1 MNKQKIAQERIE
13 ILFKLAQEE
22 FDKHPERSKRYLEL
36 IDKILIERYS
46 FLKCFNLRLTKEQKK
61 KFCKKCHT
69 LWIKGKT
76 LKIEKGAK
84 NQPDKYICKACG
96 TERKL

>member
-13 ILFKLAQEE
+13 ILFNLAEQE

-36 IDKILIERYS
+36 IDKIRT
-46 FLKCFNLRLTKEQKK
+46 KVNLRLTKEQKK

-76 LKIEKGAK
+76 LEIEKGSK
-84 NQPDKYICKACG
+84 NQPDSYICKSCK
-96 TERKL
+96 TKRKL

>member
-36 IDKILIERYS
+36 VDKIRT
-46 FLKCFNLRLTKEQKK
+46 KVNLRLTKEQKK
-61 KFCKKCHT
+61 LFCKKCHT

-76 LKIEKGAK
+76 LEIKKCAK
-84 NQPDKYICKACG
+84 LPDIYICKACD

>member
-36 IDKILIERYS
+36 IDKIRMRV
-46 FLKCFNLRLTKEQKK
+46 NLRLTKEQKK